1 MKRSLLAVGVVAAML
16 LVASSALA
24 AGVRLSWTTC
34 AGDGMIQNKDFA
46 CGANAGNHDMIGSF
60 ILDADLPE
68 VNGNELVVDL
78 IPQGAPTVP
87 AWWEFAAAVA
97 VPPTPA
103 GCRVGSLSIAAHDG
117 TACPDWATGLASMNI
132 AAYQT
137 DRANGGVPPGT
148 RRILCVNAVQEALV
162 QNLTGG
168 QEYGIARWRVNS
180 LKTVGTGSCAGCAT
194 PVCISF
200 NSANITTLGN
210 VNNTRLV
217 GPFAPGEQLI
227 TFQGAGADC
236 NAVPTKNVTWGA
248 VKSLYR

>member
-34 AGDGMIQNKDFA
+34 AGDGLTQNKAFA
-46 CGANAGNHDMIGSF
+46 CNVNTGANHDMIGSF
-60 ILDADLPE
+60 ILDADLLE

-78 IPQGAPTVP
+78 ITQGAPSVP
-87 AWWEFAAAVA
+87 AWWEFASA
-97 VPPTPA
+97 VPGPA

-117 TACPDWATGLASMNI
+117 TACIDWASGQASMNI
-132 AAYQT
+132 AAYQL

-148 RRILCVNAVQEALV
+148 RRILCVNAVQEASA

-168 QEYGIARWRVNS
+168 QEYAIARWRVNS
-180 LKTVGTGSCAGCAT
+180 AKTVGTGSCAGCTT

-200 NSANITTLGN
+200 NSANITTLLN
-210 VNNTRLV
+210 ANNTRLV

-236 NAVPTKNVTWGA
+236 NAVPTKNTTWGA